1 MYQGCAAL
9 ADTAPAARPP
19 RLDVQY
25 TAAMEAPAT
34 RDSAGETLAVLYA
47 DESLVAVC
55 KPAGTFV
62 HRTRLDARVGDSAL
76 AQAREDAGGDYLYP
90 VHRLDRGTSG
100 LLLFATTPAVQRRL
114 ADDFA
119 ERRVEKTYLAVVR
132 GWPPPRGIIDT
143 PLARLTD
150 DGDRRRD
157 VEPQEAT
164 TRFTTLG
171 HSELPVRVDRYPT
184 SRYALVQAAPLT
196 GRRHQVRRHLRKIN
210 HPLVGDTTYGNGR
223 HNRHFRT
230 AFGIHR
236 LLLAAVAL
244 TITHPATGLPLV
256 LEAPLATDFWS
267 ALVALDLTT
276 AVPARWRP
284 AADRL

>member
-1 MYQGCAAL
+1 
-9 ADTAPAARPP
+9 
-19 RLDVQY
+19 
-25 TAAMEAPAT
+25 MEAPAT
-34 RDSAGETLAVLYA
+34 TDSAGEPLAVIYA
-47 DESLVAVC
+47 DGSLVAVS

-62 HRTRLDARVGDSAL
+62 HRTRLDARVGESAL
-76 AQAREDAGGDYLYP
+76 AQAREVSGGDYLYP
-90 VHRLDRGTSG
+90 VHRLDRATSG
-100 LLLFATTPAVQRRL
+100 LLLFATTPAIQRRL

-119 ERRVEKTYLAVVR
+119 EQRVEKTYLAVVR

-157 VEPQEAT
+157 VEPQDAT
-164 TRFTTLG
+164 TSFTTLG
-171 HSELPVRVDRYPT
+171 HSELPVHVDRYPT
-184 SRYALVQAAPLT
+184 SRYALVQAAPET

-223 HNRHFRT
+223 HNRHFRS

-244 TITHPATGLPLV
+244 TVTHPATGLPLV
-256 LEAPLATDFWS
+256 LEAPVAGDFWS
-267 ALVALDLTT
+267 ALVALDLTA
-276 AVPARWRP
+276 AVPTHWRP